1 MRCYDA
7 CDMIWVEFLS
17 QTLASYVMLRVHRV
31 EVIFWWFKVL
41 GNLQGAHCEYQKALD
56 GNKSDS
62 YAHKAVDGPRKF
74 IAWTARTAVVVV
86 EFYTTAS
93 PLHTD
98 VRSALAHATRLPTTR
113 KPYTGEDCT

>member
-7 CDMIWVEFLS
+7 CDMIWVEFVS

-56 GNKSDS
+56 GHKSDS

-74 IAWTARTAVVVV
+74 IAWTARRN
-86 EFYTTAS
+86 AS
-93 PLHTD
+93 LGNA
-98 VRSALAHATRLPTTR
+98 SASYSRRQRERLLSVAAGPPER
-113 KPYTGEDCT
+113 GG

>member
-1 MRCYDA
+1 
-7 CDMIWVEFLS
+7 MIWVEFLS

-41 GNLQGAHCEYQKALD
+41 GNLQGAHCEYQKVLD

-74 IAWTARTAVVVV
+74 IAWTARMSL
-86 EFYTTAS
+86 FS
-93 PLHTD
+93 
-98 VRSALAHATRLPTTR
+98 
-113 KPYTGEDCT
+113 KDCTCRCGRARVKEGVED

>member
-74 IAWTARTAVVVV
+74 MAWTARSTSGRSYLVSLGARARVARGAVA
-86 EFYTTAS
+86 TSRTRCA
-93 PLHTD
+93 
-98 VRSALAHATRLPTTR
+98 VR
-113 KPYTGEDCT
+113 

>member
-1 MRCYDA
+1 
-7 CDMIWVEFLS
+7 MIWVEFVS

-56 GNKSDS
+56 GHKSDS

-74 IAWTARTAVVVV
+74 IAWTARNPPGLYNI
-86 EFYTTAS
+86 EPCGF
-93 PLHTD
+93 
-98 VRSALAHATRLPTTR
+98 
-113 KPYTGEDCT
+113 

>member
-7 CDMIWVEFLS
+7 CDMIWVEFFS

-74 IAWTARTAVVVV
+74 MAWTARTPPFFGTREPAPHV
-86 EFYTTAS
+86 Y
-93 PLHTD
+93 PL
-98 VRSALAHATRLPTTR
+98 RRRLLAARGQGPAQAR
-113 KPYTGEDCT
+113 QEGEAA

>member
-7 CDMIWVEFLS
+7 CDMIWVEFVS

-56 GNKSDS
+56 GHKSDS

-74 IAWTARTAVVVV
+74 MAWTARSRDVGNSAV
-86 EFYTTAS
+86 
-93 PLHTD
+93 
-98 VRSALAHATRLPTTR
+98 R
-113 KPYTGEDCT
+113 

>member
-7 CDMIWVEFLS
+7 CDMIWVEFVS

-56 GNKSDS
+56 GHKSDS

-74 IAWTARTAVVVV
+74 MAWTAR
-86 EFYTTAS
+86 
-93 PLHTD
+93 
-98 VRSALAHATRLPTTR
+98 RG
-113 KPYTGEDCT
+113 GECKDYPPEPRVQGLGKG

>member
-1 MRCYDA
+1 
-7 CDMIWVEFLS
+7 MIWVEFLS

-56 GNKSDS
+56 GHKSDS

-74 IAWTARTAVVVV
+74 IERERVLDPKAGTA
-86 EFYTTAS
+86 TAS
-93 PLHTD
+93 D
-98 VRSALAHATRLPTTR
+98 TTHM
-113 KPYTGEDCT
+113 